1 MVVVSAIHRHE
12 SAMGTHESPHPDR
25 PSHFPSY
32 PILLGH
38 LRVTSFECPASFTEL
53 ALVIYF
59 TCGNTRFNVILSY
72 HPTLAFSHIVQKS
85 ILYICVKNRFFCCLA
100 YRIIFTVFLNSIY
113 YVLIY
118 YIDISLS
125 HLLHSV

>member
-32 PILLGH
+32 LLGH

>member
-12 SAMGTHESPHPDR
+12 SAMGTHEFPYPER
-25 PSHFPSY
+25 PSHFPSH

-38 LRVTSFECPASFTEL
+38 LRATSFECPASFIEL

-59 TCGNTRFNVILSY
+59 LYSNTRFNVILSY
-72 HPTLAFSHIVQKS
+72 HPTLAFSHTVQKS

-100 YRIIFTVFLNSIY
+100 YRIIITVFLNSIY

-118 YIDISLS
+118 YIDVSLS